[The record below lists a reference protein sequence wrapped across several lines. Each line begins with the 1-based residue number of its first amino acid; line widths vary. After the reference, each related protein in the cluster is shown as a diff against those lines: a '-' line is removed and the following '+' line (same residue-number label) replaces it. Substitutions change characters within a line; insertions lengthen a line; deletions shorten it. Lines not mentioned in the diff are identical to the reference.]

1 MFCKDLRKNWRHA
14 GCMWKPTENQI
25 CLMCGRPPCLEFCP
39 PSSHTLRINLP
50 LCLQPWDTTEL
61 QSQRCFLFCFKLLA
75 LLKEVLA
82 LMVARKKVLKME
94 TKRSPRQECWCPSTR
109 MWQECSREDCGQIPI
124 CQQIPFVTQCFSWEP
139 FCVCLQY
146 PVTKGCP
153 PCNWVVPIQ
162 AHHTQAHN
170 LKQHWGHKLD
180 FSCILKRSSESHLKH
195 SGCKLVFR

>member
-1 MFCKDLRKNWRHA
+1 MLNVWQTSLPWVLPPKFPHSADKSASVPAALGHNWA
-14 GCMWKPTENQI
+14 TVSEV
-25 CLMCGRPPCLEFCP
+25 
-39 PSSHTLRINLP
+39 
-50 LCLQPWDTTEL
+50 
-61 QSQRCFLFCFKLLA
+61 FLFCFTLLA

-94 TKRSPRQECWCPSTR
+94 TKRSPRQECWSPSAR